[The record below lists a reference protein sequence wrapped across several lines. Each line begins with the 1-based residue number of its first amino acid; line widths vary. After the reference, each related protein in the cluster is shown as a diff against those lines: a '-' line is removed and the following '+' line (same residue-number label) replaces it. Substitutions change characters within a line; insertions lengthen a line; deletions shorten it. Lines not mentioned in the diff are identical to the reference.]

1 MGHLIISTPFL
12 MKGIKMKEHLSQMA
26 NAVRFLS
33 VDMIEKAKSG
43 HPGMPLGMADIA
55 TVLWTKFLNIAP
67 SNPNWVNRDRFILS
81 NGHGSALLYSLLYL
95 SGFKDAS
102 LDELKQFRQLGSKTA
117 GHPEKGVM
125 SGVDFSTGPL
135 GQGIAGAVGMA
146 LAERVLNA
154 KYGDDLINHKTYVFA
169 GDGCL
174 MEGIS
179 EEAIALAGHLNLK
192 NLIVLWDN
200 NKITI
205 DGSTDITSSTNMKM
219 RFEAN
224 NWIVLSCDG
233 DNFEEI
239 ETVLNQAQKA
249 DKPVLIDCKT
259 IIGYGA
265 PTKAGKSASHGSPLG
280 GEEAEGLRKALG
292 WDEPAFVIPEEIL
305 NLWRTSF
312 EKGEEKRILWEEK
325 YQNHPLK
332 EQFDEQISCNV
343 TQEIKDLLMNYKKEQ
358 VENKKAMA
366 TRKSSQQVLDILI
379 QNCSSL
385 ISGSAD
391 LAGACYTKTSTAI
404 PISAQN
410 YKGNYINYGIREHVM
425 AAIMNGLTAHGGF
438 IPLGSTFLSF
448 VDYMKPAIRLACL
461 MEERE
466 LYVLTHDSLGVGEDG
481 PTHQPI
487 EQLASLRATPNL
499 NVFRPA
505 DSVEMAECYEL
516 ALENK
521 STPSAIICSRQ
532 DLPVLRKDI
541 KMNMTAR
548 GAYVISDTIGE
559 RDVTLIATGS
569 EVALAVEA
577 QQELLKK
584 DIHAAVVSMP
594 CRELFEQQSIE
605 YQMFIMGNAPHLII
619 EAASSFG
626 WDRFIGETGAILSVD
641 TFGCS
646 GPGKAVLE
654 KYGFTVSNIEN
665 IVEELISLKEE

>member
-1 MGHLIISTPFL
+1 
-12 MKGIKMKEHLSQMA
+12 MA

-55 TVLWTKFLNIAP
+55 TVLWSKFLNIDP
-67 SNPNWVNRDRFILS
+67 SNPNWINRDRFILS

-95 SGFKDAS
+95 AGFEDAS
-102 LDELKQFRQLGSKTA
+102 IEELKQFRQLGSKTA

-146 LAERVLNA
+146 IAERILNA
-154 KYGDDLINHKTYVFA
+154 KYGDDLINHKTYVFV

-179 EEAIALAGHLNLK
+179 EEAISLAGHLKLK

-200 NKITI
+200 NNITI
-205 DGSTDITSSTNMKM
+205 DGTTDITSSTNMKM
-219 RFEAN
+219 RLEAN
-224 NWIVLSCDG
+224 NWKVLSCNGHDY
-233 DNFEEI
+233 DEI
-239 ETVLNQAQKA
+239 EKALTEAQYSE
-249 DKPVLIDCKT
+249 KPVFIDCKT

-280 GEEAEGLRKALG
+280 SEEIEGLRKQLN
-292 WDEPAFVIPEEIL
+292 WSYPPFEVPEEIL
-305 NLWRTSF
+305 SLWKKCF
-312 EKGEEKRILWEEK
+312 EKGKEKQSNWLKI

-332 EQFDEQISCNV
+332 NEFDKQINTQFS
-343 TQEIKDLLMNYKKEQ
+343 QEVKSLLMDYKKVQ
-358 VENKKAMA
+358 ITDKKPLA
-366 TRKSSQQVLDILI
+366 TRKSSQQVLDILM
-379 QNCSSL
+379 QNCPYL
-385 ISGSAD
+385 LSGSAD
-391 LAGACYTKTSTAI
+391 LAGACYTKTTTAQ
-404 PISAQN
+404 PISCEN
-410 YKGNYINYGIREHVM
+410 YAGNYINYGIREHVM
-425 AAIMNGLTAHGGF
+425 GAIMNGLAAHEGF
-438 IPLGSTFLSF
+438 VPLGSTFLSF

-461 MEERE
+461 MDAQEI
-466 LYVLTHDSLGVGEDG
+466 YVLTHDSLGVGEDG

-521 STPSAIICSRQ
+521 HTPSVLVCSRQ
-532 DLPVLRKDI
+532 ELPVLRKDI
-541 KMNMTAR
+541 KMNMSAR

-569 EVALAVEA
+569 EVSLAVKA
-577 QQELLKK
+577 QQQLLKK

-605 YQMFIMGNAPHLII
+605 YQMFVLGNAPHLII

-641 TFGCS
+641 NFGSS
-646 GPGKAVLE
+646 GPGKLVLQ
-654 KYGFTVSNIEN
+654 KYGFSVENIEN
-665 IVEELISLKEE
+665 IVSELISLKEE